1 MMASVLDIIFLF
13 MGSLFLLA
21 ILYLYFLAVV
31 SLLPE
36 KQSIQKFSPIVKF
49 AIVIPAHNESIVI
62 ERTLDSVKEVDYPKE
77 LYDVYV
83 VADNCEDNTAG
94 IVRQKGLACWERHDT
109 AQRGKGYVLKW
120 AFERLLQEGDHGAYV
135 IIDADTLMDNA
146 FLKTMNQK
154 IMEGAMA
161 IQGYYDVIHPERS
174 PMGSLSYLG
183 FVLSRNLRYKGR
195 TRLGW
200 TTNLL
205 GNGMCFT
212 KEVIQKFG
220 WSATSIVEDIEYEM
234 FLLMNGIKVVFAPEA
249 RIYAEIPDTFSKSKV
264 QRGRWDTGK
273 FEVRN
278 KYLPKLIREGIR
290 KKDFSYFDAA
300 MELLI
305 PPFSLFV
312 IMVFTGFLL
321 FLILDF
327 HGLNMNF
334 NIWTFVIVALSV
346 YVVGGLLIAQPP
358 LRLYLS
364 LIYAPY
370 FLLWRLWVV
379 LGGIWHRNHRVWVK
393 TERK

>member
-1 MMASVLDIIFLF
+1 MSVLDIIFLIL
-13 MGSLFLLA
+13 GLFFLTALLYLFFLA
-21 ILYLYFLAVV
+21 IV
-31 SLLPE
+31 SVLPE
-36 KQSIQKFSPIVKF
+36 RRRSNWLNPAIKF
-49 AIVIPAHNESIVI
+49 ALVVPAHNESLVI
-62 ERTLDSVKEVDYPKE
+62 KRSLDSLRQVDYPE
-77 LYDVYV
+77 HLYEVLV
-83 VADNCEDNTAG
+83 IADNCEDNTAEV
-94 IVRQKGLACWERHDT
+94 VRNADITCWERTDYER
-109 AQRGKGYVLKW
+109 RGKGHVLKW
-120 AFERLLQEGDHGAYV
+120 AFERLIKEGGHDAYAV
-135 IIDADTLMDNA
+135 IDADTIVDRN
-146 FLKTMNQK
+146 FLKAVNQR
-154 IMEGAMA
+154 ISEGAKA
-161 IQGYYDVIHPERS
+161 VQGYYDVLHPERS

-212 KEVIQKFG
+212 KEVIERFG
-220 WSATSIVEDIEYEM
+220 WCATSIVEDIEYEM